1 MAIDDTIKTLTR
13 IYQSIDKGI
22 PQTAD
27 SPDALLNYLNDLYS
41 ESTERLASRELFAY
55 DDVGNP
61 SITLTVSI
69 DVEFDLKRVME
80 NMRTRL
86 HITQHG
92 QGDEMGKSGIVWSYG
107 RYDFMY
113 DDDSGLLRISH
124 KYSHKQED
132 TKSIL
137 SILKRMIGY
146 AKDYIE
152 EVKKSAKE
160 STGAKETE

>member
-1 MAIDDTIKTLTR
+1 MAIDDTITILTR
-13 IYQSIDKGI
+13 IYQSIDQGI
-22 PQTAD
+22 PQMAD

-41 ESTERLASRELFAY
+41 ESTGELASKELFAY
-55 DDVGNP
+55 DDVESP
-61 SITLTVSI
+61 SVTLTVSI
-69 DVEFDLKRVME
+69 DVEFGLKRVME

-86 HITQHG
+86 HTAQHG
-92 QGDEMGKSGIVWSYG
+92 QVDEMGKTGIIWSYG

-137 SILKRMIGY
+137 SIIKRMIGY

-152 EVKKSAKE
+152 EVKKSAE
-160 STGAKETE
+160 ENTSTQETE